1 MTTIRYTPDQK
12 YQLYDDIKF
21 MLHSGESA
29 ETEIVPTVSL
39 FVSKELII
47 APAAQ
52 IDELDF
58 YLTDAMK
65 QMVVDYKMRLMAT
78 GTIYNDLEKMLVS
91 VRAIK
96 RILDKPNTMA
106 YLYDH
111 IDQAFSDLKQ
121 AGHTIMPWD
130 KLLIGAPELQ
140 ERFFAYMLNKIGPLP
155 AHRPTDL
162 ETHRNAINKRF
173 VERLMEIYKLTT
185 VKKPTPVSATT
196 NTNKTRPTLLIAQEN
211 VAKSDKQKKQKM
223 KSDTKKIRRQTTPFV
238 EFAET
243 VIQTINESH
252 PGLDGGVNINFN
264 VSTLVK
270 EINKKNQ

>member
-65 QMVVDYKMRLMAT
+65 QLVVDYKMRLMTT
-78 GTIYNDLEKMLVS
+78 GDIHNELEELLIN
-91 VRAIK
+91 VRNIK
-96 RILDKPNTMA
+96 RILENPNTKA
-106 YLYDH
+106 YLYDR
-111 IDQAFSDLKQ
+111 IDQAFSDLKH

-130 KLLIGAPELQ
+130 ELLIAAPELQ
-140 ERFFAYMLNKIGPLP
+140 DRFFTYLINKMGPLA

-162 ETHRNAINKRF
+162 ETHSNAINKRF
-173 VERLMEIYKLTT
+173 IERLMDIYKLTT
-185 VKKPTPVSATT
+185 GKKPTPVSASS
-196 NTNKTRPTLLIAQEN
+196 NTRKPLPIIGDLQTMRPN
-211 VAKSDKQKKQKM
+211 QKKQVK
-223 KSDTKKIRRQTTPFV
+223 RQSTPFV
-238 EFAET
+238 DFAT
-243 VIQTINESH
+243 AVIQMINNSC
-252 PGLDGGVNINFN
+252 PGLNKGYDISFDI
-264 VSTLVK
+264 SALVK
-270 EINKKNQ
+270 TINKKNQ